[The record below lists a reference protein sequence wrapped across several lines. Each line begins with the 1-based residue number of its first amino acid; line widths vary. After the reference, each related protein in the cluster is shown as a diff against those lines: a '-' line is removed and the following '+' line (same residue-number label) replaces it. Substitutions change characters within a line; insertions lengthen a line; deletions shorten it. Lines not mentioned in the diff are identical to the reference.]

1 MSKAQAEIARLK
13 AEVERWRKLA
23 EPAVIKGATNVTLV
37 EPDGE
42 ERNLP
47 RNAVVG
53 FQVGSDSIRVSHD
66 GGGLRVYWRGGIGRL
81 AVLPDVSNVLHVVVL
96 KKS

>member
-23 EPAVIKGATNVTLV
+23 EPAVSKGASNVTLV

-42 ERNLP
+42 QRNLP
-47 RNAVVG
+47 RNAVIGFEVG
-53 FQVGSDSIRVSHD
+53 TESIHVSHD
-66 GGGLRVYWRGGIGRL
+66 DGGLKVYWRGGIGRL

-96 KKS
+96 KRA